1 MSELDWSH
9 RVAEIRT
16 AQTFRREADADECG
30 RMSAL
35 IGNAKCLSIAAEY
48 SIKPDDSDRYEVRG
62 HVRARLEQTCGVTLE
77 PMWQEIDE
85 PIEVVFEAGIRGADA
100 AEMAIDP
107 LGEDPPEPIYSGRL
121 EVGRIVA
128 EIIVSAADPFP
139 RSAEAEL
146 DHSQAGGDDTTSDGA
161 ENPFTVLRQLAAKT
175 DQNDD

>member
-1 MSELDWSH
+1 MSELDWTH
-9 RVAEIRT
+9 RVADIRT
-16 AQTFRREADADECG
+16 AQTFRREADTDECA
-30 RMSAL
+30 RMTAL

-48 SIKPDDSDRYEVRG
+48 SIELDDSDRYEARG

-85 PIEVVFEAGIRGADA
+85 PIEVIFEAGVRRADA
-100 AEMAIDP
+100 AEMTIDP
-107 LGEDPPEPIYSGRL
+107 LGEDPPEPIYNGRL

-128 EIIVSAADPFP
+128 EIIASAADPFP

-146 DHSQAGGDDTTSDGA
+146 DNSQAGGDDTTSDGA